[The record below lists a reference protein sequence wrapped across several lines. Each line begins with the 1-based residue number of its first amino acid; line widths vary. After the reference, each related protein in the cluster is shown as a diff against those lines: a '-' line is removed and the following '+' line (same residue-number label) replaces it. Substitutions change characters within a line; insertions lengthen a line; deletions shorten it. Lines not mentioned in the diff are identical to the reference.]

1 MKIVKDRDLIY
12 DVKKYD
18 VVLLGVNIM
27 NVKGN
32 GFQNKVHRNFPDVYI
47 AHRDTKYADKKKLG
61 TVVVVPGNPTFCI
74 CYIFKGRYRPD
85 KVPDAVEYDALENC
99 LKLVANNFK
108 DKRIAST
115 IMGVSKYEGGGDI
128 RKILK
133 LFIDNFKDIDLTLY
147 DYEQK
152 DWRYEENDK
161 LMEIQRQRKEG
172 EITTEEYYEKKKKFM
187 WEKHFGIFVPI
198 PDGKTYKE
206 IEEIIKLDRE
216 KGLA

>member
-1 MKIVKDRDLIY
+1 MKIVKNRDLIY

-18 VVLLGVNIM
+18 VVLVGVNIM

-32 GFQNKVHRNFPDVYI
+32 GFQNKVHRNFPDVYV
-47 AHRDTKYADKKKLG
+47 AHRDTKYADKGKLG
-61 TVVVVPGNPTFCI
+61 TVIVVPGEPIFCI

-85 KVPDAVEYDALENC
+85 MIPDAVEYDALESC
-99 LKLVANNFK
+99 LKLVAKRFG

-115 IMGVSKYEGGGDI
+115 IMGVSPYEGGGDI
-128 RKILK
+128 RKILPM
-133 LFIDNFKDIDLTLY
+133 FMTIFKDADITLY

-161 LMEIQRQRKEG
+161 LMEIQRQKKDG
-172 EITTEEYYEKKKKFM
+172 EITTEEYYDKKKRFL
-187 WEKHFGIFVPI
+187 WEKRFGIYKPM

-206 IEEIIKLDRE
+206 IEELIKIDRE
-216 KGLA
+216 KDLA